1 MQAII
6 DNQEDR
12 YLPDGTKIDPRNFL
26 FPQRAQNIEDL
37 SLWNDPRWGRVKQN
51 LSNEQIEQYKNIG
64 EQMNGSINFT
74 NGKSNEIPI
83 PEPAQDSISYIL
95 VGLRS
100 GLEIDDLDEEE
111 IKAMDTFVGG
121 NWRERWTDGS
131 LFAEKENT
139 DKSCDKKDSTGDK

>member
-6 DNQEDR
+6 DAQEDR

-26 FPQRAQNIEDL
+26 FPQRAQNLEDL
-37 SLWNDPRWGRVKQN
+37 SLWNDPRWGKVKQN
-51 LSNEQIEQYKNIG
+51 LSKEQIEQYKTIG

-83 PEPAQDSISYIL
+83 PEPAKDSIAYIL

-111 IKAMDTFVGG
+111 IKSHEYVCGGGLGGTMDKWFVICG
-121 NWRERWTDGS
+121 ER
-131 LFAEKENT
+131 KYR
-139 DKSCDKKDSTGDK
+139 

>member
-6 DNQEDR
+6 DAQEDR

-26 FPQRAQNIEDL
+26 FPQRAQNLEDL

-51 LSNEQIEQYKNIG
+51 LSKEQIEQYKTIG

-83 PEPAQDSISYIL
+83 PEPAKDSIAYIL

-111 IKAMDTFVGG
+111 IKAMNTFVGED
-121 NWRERWTDGS
+121 WRERWTNGS

-139 DKSCDKKDSTGDK
+139 DKSRDKKDSTGDK

>member
-6 DNQEDR
+6 DKFDDR

-26 FPQRAQNIEDL
+26 FPQRAQNLEDL
-37 SLWNDPRWGRVKQN
+37 SLWNDPRWSRVKQS
-51 LSNEQIEQYKNIG
+51 LSKEQLEQYKTIG
-64 EQMNGSINFT
+64 EQMNGSIDFT

-83 PEPAQDSISYIL
+83 PEPAKDSIAYIL

-111 IKAMDTFVGG
+111 TKAMDTFVGKD
-121 NWRERWTDGS
+121 WKEKWTNGS
-131 LFAEKENT
+131 LFAEKENP
-139 DKSCDKKDSTGDK
+139 DKDHDEKNTTSDE